1 MHASSPTE
9 EGLEQGLP
17 NVHEEKQSQ
26 KYFILVILAVGKN
39 FMTETQQ
46 CLTNAKQSGKTLY
59 PGKAW
64 HVKVPA
70 TSALPVQG
78 ICHFSMGHS
87 ETSAWLLS
95 LPFNLNL
102 EMIEPWEGS
111 FQYSLLVLILPFS
124 VLPNDKGNQGVGPVT
139 LMFSPN
145 PQS

>member
-39 FMTETQQ
+39 FMTETQE

-87 ETSAWLLS
+87 DSETSAWA
-95 LPFNLNL
+95 
-102 EMIEPWEGS
+102 
-111 FQYSLLVLILPFS
+111 PFS
-124 VLPNDKGNQGVGPVT
+124 ASQFEP
-139 LMFSPN
+139 
-145 PQS
+145 